1 MNPLVTCILTLLIG
15 LSPLVDD
22 LKEPKLI
29 LTWGQR
35 GDKPGEFY
43 SPIHI
48 AINKHDEIYVADLNN
63 SRVQKFTTEGV
74 YLSEFPLPL
83 DVPPRKSCIIGGMA
97 VDDEGLI
104 YLSFMN
110 QNKLSVYKD
119 NGTVV
124 REWGKKGT
132 GDGEFHQPGGIVLQ
146 KDGTLFVTDQCNHRI
161 QKFTL
166 DGKFLGTWGEYG
178 SNPGQFGA
186 PERKGSRFAGPH
198 FLSQDS
204 QGRLYTTEGVR
215 GRVQQLT
222 PEGKPLSAWG
232 DKGDEP
238 GGFGALDTGF
248 SPITFGPVGVKVDP
262 YDRVWVSSLNDRV
275 QCFTPDGKFL
285 FNLAPP
291 GKDPGQLYRPH
302 GMAFDSKG
310 FLYVADASNQRI
322 QKFHVPVPEF
332 P

>member
-1 MNPLVTCILTLLIG
+1 MNSFVACVLTFLMG
-15 LSPLVDD
+15 LSPVADEV
-22 LKEPKLI
+22 KEPKFV

-35 GDKPGEFY
+35 GDKAGEFY

-74 YLSEFPLPL
+74 YLSEFPLPM
-83 DVPPRKSCIIGGMA
+83 DAPPRRSCIIGGMA
-97 VDDEGLI
+97 VDEEGLI

-119 NGTVV
+119 DGTVV
-124 REWGKKGT
+124 REWGKKGA
-132 GDGEFHQPGGIVLQ
+132 GNGEFHQPGGIVLR
-146 KDGTLFVTDQCNHRI
+146 KDGTLFVADQCNHRV
-161 QKFTL
+161 QTFTR
-166 DGKFLGTWGEYG
+166 DGTYLTQWGEFG
-178 SNPGQFGA
+178 SNPGQFGG
-186 PERKGSRFAGPH
+186 PELKGSRFAGPH

-204 QGRLYTTEGVR
+204 QGRLYTTEGVM
-215 GRVQQLT
+215 GRIQQLS
-222 PEGKPLSAWG
+222 PDGKPLAAWG

-248 SPITFGPVGVKVDP
+248 SKGTFGPIGVKVDP

-285 FNLAPP
+285 LNLAPP
-291 GKDPGQLYRPH
+291 GKAPGQLYRPH
-302 GMAFDSKG
+302 GMAFDSEG

-322 QKFHVPVPEF
+322 QKFQVPSP
-332 P
+332 